1 MTFKDRIFFLLEKEK
16 LNINSLSKII
26 HLASSNIH
34 NLVYKSNK
42 PSKMLLLLLE
52 KHLNINPKWLSEGIG
67 EMHLPP
73 DLSFFPPKTAKLVKA
88 FEKLPE
94 KYQHEIL
101 DVVEQKQV
109 NHREALKKEKEASF
123 EKMTSVPIVGILP
136 TGSNRVIEGMNL
148 GEIEVPNFI
157 IKYDISLYFALKI
170 EGNSMIDCE
179 ISNGNVVLVLKTPM
193 VSNNDIVFV
202 DLQDEGKTLKK
213 WRHLQKEKIIEL
225 VPCQPDFKTL
235 SFPLNTVVVLGK
247 VVYSFKKF

>member
-1 MTFKDRIFFLLEKEK
+1 MTFRDRFFFLLEKEK
-16 LNINSLSKII
+16 LNIHSLSKII
-26 HLASSNIH
+26 NLASSNIH

-42 PSKMLLLLLE
+42 ASKMLLLLLE
-52 KHLNINPKWLSEGIG
+52 KHFNINPRWLSEGIS
-67 EMHLPP
+67 EMYLAP
-73 DLSFFPPKTAKLVKA
+73 DLSFFPPKTTKLVKK

-94 KYQHEIL
+94 RYQNEIL
-101 DVVEQKQV
+101 DIVEQKQLE
-109 NHREALKKEKEASF
+109 HLEDLKEERKLSF
-123 EKMTSVPIVGILP
+123 EKTTPVPIVGILP
-136 TGSNRVIEGMNL
+136 AGGNRVLEGMNL

-179 ISNGNVVLVLKTPM
+179 ISSGSVVLFLKTPM
-193 VSNNDIVFV
+193 VNNNDIVFV